1 MASFK
6 KKVIARDRH
15 RNYLQKIFDEFNALS
30 LTTENVTKI
39 NLRKYQKTLLEKSEL
54 LKNLDDEI
62 IDLIDEED
70 VDRINSEVDIL
81 SKQTEDITEVLV
93 KVENLLSKQN
103 RTENFLSLSQ

>member
-6 KKVIARDRH
+6 KKAIVRDRH

-30 LTTENVTKI
+30 LTTENVIKI

-54 LKNLDDEI
+54 LKNLDEEI

>member
-6 KKVIARDRH
+6 KKAIVRDRH

-30 LTTENVTKI
+30 LTTENLIKI

-54 LKNLDDEI
+54 LKNLDEEI

-70 VDRINSEVDIL
+70 VDRINSEVD
-81 SKQTEDITEVLV
+81 SSTKQTEDIAEVLV
-93 KVENLLSKQN
+93 KTENLL
-103 RTENFLSLSQ
+103 